1 MLKNIIFDIG
11 GVIIEWGHRPLKKLL
26 GKTDSEINK
35 ITRIIYRDERFKSC
49 ILGNLSQADYMQQLI
64 SENPEY
70 SDDINKILSEEY
82 QEKALPVIKENLEKV
97 FEFKNK
103 GYKIYFLSNITDVSY
118 NYLKNKLKILD
129 LIDGGVYSFKEHTK
143 KPDKKIFD
151 ILIKRYNLNKD
162 ETIFFDDSVKNVKS
176 GNEYGIKSYVFESIK
191 NIPELGLWY
200 KKLLAIKFI
209 TSSF

>member
-1 MLKNIIFDIG
+1 MIKNIIFDIG
-11 GVIIEWGHRPLKKLL
+11 GIILEWGNNPLIELL
-26 GKTDSEINK
+26 NKTDYEVNK
-35 ITRIIYRDERFKSC
+35 ICKIIYGDSRFKEC
-49 ILGNLSQADYMQQLI
+49 ILGNLSQFEYMKQI
-64 SENPEY
+64 MNENPKY
-70 SDDINKILSEEY
+70 SDDIKKILSEEY

-191 NIPELGLWY
+191 NIPELGL
-200 KKLLAIKFI
+200 
-209 TSSF
+209 